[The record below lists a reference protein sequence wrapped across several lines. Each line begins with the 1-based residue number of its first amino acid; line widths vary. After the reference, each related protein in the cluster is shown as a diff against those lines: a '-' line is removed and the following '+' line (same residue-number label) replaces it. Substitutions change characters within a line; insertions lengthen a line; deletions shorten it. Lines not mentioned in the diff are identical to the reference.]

1 MKPSPARIGHRINDT
16 VYRQKSGNA
25 RRSNT
30 TGITAI
36 TSNES
41 TPNRMKPAVRA
52 AVVK

>member
-36 TSNES
+36 TNKENA
-41 TPNRMKPAVRA
+41 PNRMKPAVRA
-52 AVVK
+52 VAVK